1 MNERI
6 ENSAL
11 QLARAKLAVGYV
23 RCSTE
28 MQEDSPE
35 QQKKEILDFAR
46 KNGFEMIDWF
56 VDFGKSGTTFDQR
69 EAFQALRKSVENGH
83 TFGTVICYDESRWGR
98 AIDSEENTYWRFHFR
113 KYGVNVILVKTSI
126 DPDHEFAPMLKAFEG
141 VQASQYSKKLSE
153 LTLRGAMN
161 NDVYSSGGTAPYGYR
176 RMARNTKTG
185 SERQLADGEW
195 CVKKQEKVF
204 WSLGEER
211 EVETVRFIFEER
223 AKGVSYI
230 SIAQLLNH
238 RSVPCARRGRWR
250 NLDRKWSTGT
260 IKSIIENPAYYGA
273 RAYNKMSSS
282 KILALRKKRTM
293 RPGVKWPMWR
303 NPEEEWRVT
312 EKAHEAI
319 VSKELWQEANS
330 AGDKRADPKPN
341 QHTYHSPYLLTG
353 LIHCSKCGFAFQGWS
368 GNVNGKR
375 YLRYIDGGWQS
386 KRVCSFLSIPK
397 ERLEDFALRSIR
409 DTIQDPEMVTRIES
423 QVQELLRRFT
433 LQPKQDRESNMEALA
448 DNRRR
453 FDNLIRLAEDGAV
466 QVEVIRGRLNEL
478 EEERARLEKHL
489 ARTESSPVRLDIDE
503 IKQEVAKFVLNFEE
517 RIETAPIEE
526 KKELVQRC
534 ISRIIVDRERK
545 VARFYVKRIPAVSP
559 HLEALFEAKPAGSI
573 MSERSARNR
582 T

>member
-1 MNERI
+1 MNERTG
-6 ENSAL
+6 NSAE
-11 QLARAKLAVGYV
+11 QLARSKLAVGYV

-35 QQKKEILDFAR
+35 QQKREILEFAR
-46 KNGFEMIDWF
+46 KNGFDLIDWF

-69 EAFQALRKSVENGH
+69 ESFQALRKSVENGH

-113 KYGVNVILVKTSI
+113 KFGVNVILVKTSI
-126 DPDHEFAPMLKAFEG
+126 DPEHEFAPMLKAFEG

-161 NDVYSSGGTAPYGYR
+161 NDVYSSGGTAPYGYC

-185 SERQLADGEW
+185 SVKRLGDGEW

-204 WSLGEER
+204 WSLGDDS
-211 EVETVRFIFEER
+211 EVQTVRCIFEER
-223 AKGVSYI
+223 GKGVSYI
-230 SIAQLLNH
+230 TIAKSLNDK
-238 RSVPCARRGRWR
+238 SVPCARRGRWR
-250 NLDRKWSTGT
+250 NLDSKWSATT

-282 KILALRKKRTM
+282 KILALKKKRPM
-293 RPGVKWPMWR
+293 RPGAKWPMWR
-303 NPEEEWRVT
+303 NPQEEWRVV
-312 EKAHEAI
+312 ENAHEGI
-319 VSKELWQEANS
+319 VSKQLWQDANS
-330 AGDKRADPKPN
+330 ADARRAQAKPN
-341 QHTYHSPYLLTG
+341 QHSYHSCYLLTG

-368 GNVNGKR
+368 GKANGKR

-397 ERLEDFALRSIR
+397 ERLEDFALQSIR
-409 DTIQDPEMVTRIES
+409 DTIREPEMVMRIET
-423 QVQELLRRFT
+423 QVQELQRKFS
-433 LQPKQDRESNMEALA
+433 LQPEQVRQSHTKALA
-448 DNRRR
+448 DNRTR
-453 FDNLIRLAEDGAV
+453 FDNLIRLAEEGAV
-466 QVEVIRGRLNEL
+466 QIEVIKTRLNEL
-478 EEERARLEKHL
+478 EEERARLEKLL
-489 ARTESSPVRLDIDE
+489 ARTDSSPVRLDIDE

-517 RIETAPIEE
+517 RFEAAPIEE

-534 ISRIIVDRERK
+534 ISRIVVDRERM
-545 VARFYVKRIPAVSP
+545 VVRFYVKRIPAVLP
-559 HLEALFEAKPAGSI
+559 QMEALFETKPAGFI
-573 MSERSARNR
+573 VSERCARNR